1 MRHLNNGTDHRH
13 SKSCC
18 DQSSPAR
25 RTMIEVFTNG
35 TRRQGCKRTTPLK
48 IKIDC
53 MTYCFNRF
61 NHGVSRDNFC
71 CLRNWTLYPLG
82 LLHQKCYDPWWRH
95 QMETFSALLA
105 LSAGISPVTGELPSQ
120 SHWDGALIFSLI
132 CAWTNG
138 CANNRDSVD
147 LRHHRAHYDCI
158 VMHTIASVHNNRW
171 NNPEEYGLIYDRN

>member
-1 MRHLNNGTDHRH
+1 MYISLSSQFIDIYGVRTIYYLHVVITKKYLHVYMHILFTRIL
-13 SKSCC
+13 SCLHNIFL
-18 DQSSPAR
+18 SSQYC
-25 RTMIEVFTNG
+25 MIEVFTNG

-120 SHWDGALIFSLI
+120 SHWDGALIFF
-132 CAWTNG
+132 
-138 CANNRDSVD
+138 
-147 LRHHRAHYDCI
+147 
-158 VMHTIASVHNNRW
+158 
-171 NNPEEYGLIYDRN
+171 